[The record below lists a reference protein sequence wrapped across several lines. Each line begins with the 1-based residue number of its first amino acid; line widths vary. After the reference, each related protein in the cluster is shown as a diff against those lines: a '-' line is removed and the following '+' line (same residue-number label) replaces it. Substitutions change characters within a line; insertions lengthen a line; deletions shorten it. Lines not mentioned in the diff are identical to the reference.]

1 MRGRRSML
9 IRTCKYYILLSYVIA
24 AALIFTTLYSL
35 CVYYIMYIIAY
46 HRYLAGGLGSW
57 DVRDQS
63 WNWLVHLDL
72 TTDRARFKA
81 LIHSTPTVA
90 DLDGDGR

>member
-1 MRGRRSML
+1 MASLLM
-9 IRTCKYYILLSYVIA
+9 CILHPAHY
-24 AALIFTTLYSL
+24 LYTIL
-35 CVYYIMYIIAY
+35 YLTAY
-46 HRYLAGGLGSW
+46 RYLAGGLGSW

-72 TTDRARFKA
+72 TTDRAQFKA

-90 DLDGDGR
+90 DLDGDGRLATMI